1 MEPTSGGTA
10 GRLTLWRTLRP
21 PTRAEV
27 DHFGHALRAAERT
40 GHPAFAP
47 VEDTGYDAA
56 REALWA
62 VRPWFTG
69 ESLPSMLRG
78 LHEVGLDVPDLRSL
92 AEQLAGALSAAASA
106 GLVHGRLRPSRV
118 LVAAGG
124 TGVRLSVLDLGLE
137 HFRRTHAAG
146 WLRPAEGGADY
157 LAPEWREDGALA
169 PSTDVFAFGLIVRDM
184 LASRRDGAW
193 RGRWEPWVERAT
205 APSPEARFRDGSEAL
220 QALLPLLRLLP
231 TPAVAPPENYQP
243 EPPDPLVLPPR

>member
-10 GRLTLWRTLRP
+10 GRLTLWRVLRA
-21 PTRAEV
+21 PTRTEV
-27 DHFGHALRAAERT
+27 DDFVHALRAAERT
-40 GHPAFAP
+40 GHAAFAP
-47 VEDTGYDAA
+47 VEDAGYDAA

-62 VRPWFTG
+62 VRPWFNG

-78 LHEVGLDVPDLRSL
+78 LHAVGLDVPDLRAL
-92 AEQLAGALSAAASA
+92 AEQLAGALAAARSA

-137 HFRRTHAAG
+137 HFRRAQAAD
-146 WLRPAEGGADY
+146 WLQPCEGGADY
-157 LAPEWREDGALA
+157 LAPEWREHGALP
-169 PSTDVFAFGLIVRDM
+169 PSTDVFAFGRIVRDL
-184 LASRRDGAW
+184 LASRQDGAW

-205 APSPEARFRDGSEAL
+205 APAPAERFGDCTEAL
-220 QALLPLLRLLP
+220 NALLPVLRVLP
-231 TPAVAPPENYQP
+231 TPVVSPPDNYQP